1 MEYNKDYNIFVDKEY
16 LERQFKIY
24 NQFILQAVADAERG
38 AVIENSLPKTKGYV
52 VTTTANGKIE
62 SSGVKIGTDSGNIP
76 TLNRS
81 ATTASSTTSDRIAAF
96 TTSGKLE
103 PLAYTVGNI
112 ADIVTELSKKMDKNN
127 PTGTG
132 KFSMNGCTA
141 SGKNSLAVGSGC
153 TASGEFSAAFIN
165 QAKATGVQSF
175 AAGENVTAS
184 GSRSTAF
191 GKNNTAGAATSFVAN
206 EGNTI
211 SENAHAG
218 FAEGLENS
226 ITAGG
231 SGHVEGNNNTAK
243 FNSQHVQGFYAYNPD
258 ANSSPGG
265 TMVSDDTILIDIVGG
280 GNSTT
285 QKNLEA
291 TSYTGNKFVRGDMY
305 IHSECNGAAS
315 DGSYSSGYKVPGAV
329 VLTQS
334 QYNALSTKET
344 NVLYLIKE

>member
-24 NQFILQAVADAERG
+24 NQFILQAIADTERG
-38 AVIENSLPKTKGYV
+38 AVIEDSLPKTKGYV

-76 TLNRS
+76 TLNSS
-81 ATTASSTTSDRIAAF
+81 ATSTTESDRIAAF

-103 PLAYTVGNI
+103 PLAYTVENI
-112 ADIVTELSKKMDKNN
+112 ASIVTELPKKMNKSN

-132 KFSMNGCTA
+132 EFSMNGCTA
-141 SGKNSLAVGSGC
+141 SGNNSFAVGSGC
-153 TASGEFSAAFIN
+153 TASGQFSAAFIN

-184 GSRSTAF
+184 GDRSTAF
-191 GKNNTAGAATSFVAN
+191 GSRNVAGAKTSFVAN

-211 SENAHAG
+211 SESAHAG

-231 SGHVEGNNNTAK
+231 SGHVEGNNNTVK
-243 FNSQHVQGFYAYNPD
+243 FNSQHVQGFFAYNPD
-258 ANSSPGG
+258 INSSPGG
-265 TMVSDDTILIDIVGG
+265 TMTSDDTILIDIVGG
-280 GNSTT
+280 GKPSEP
-285 QKNLEA
+285 KNLEA
-291 TSYTGNKFVRGDMY
+291 TSYTGNKFVRGDIY

-315 DGSYSSGYKVPGAV
+315 GGSYSSGYKVPGAV

-334 QYNALSTKET
+334 QYNALSTKEA